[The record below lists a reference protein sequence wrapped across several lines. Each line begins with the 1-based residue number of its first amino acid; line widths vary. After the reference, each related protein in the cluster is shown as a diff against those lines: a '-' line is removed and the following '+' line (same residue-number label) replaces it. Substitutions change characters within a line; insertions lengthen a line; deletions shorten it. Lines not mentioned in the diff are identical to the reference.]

1 MKVKISFGMKKW
13 AFLLSFVLFSALP
26 CYGTG
31 VYVLEAEGIINPP
44 MANYIVRGV
53 ERAEKEGAHMVI
65 VELDTPGGLM
75 DSMRQVVKKF
85 LVAEVPIVV
94 YVAPSGSRAAS
105 AGVFITMAAHIAAMA
120 PGTHIGA
127 AHPVELGEKKMD
139 EKMLQKVVNDTVAY
153 IKGIAKER
161 GRNEKWAEKA
171 VRESSSVTAEE
182 ALRLKVIDLL
192 ASNVEELLDKLE
204 GKEVKLPSGK
214 TIVLSPKGKE
224 IRRIT
229 MTFRDKFLHTL
240 SNPMIAYILLMLG
253 IYGLFF
259 ELSNPGAIFP
269 GVVGGI
275 CLLLAFFAFQM
286 LPVNYAGIALIILG
300 IILLIMEV
308 KVHSYGL
315 LTIGG
320 IISITL
326 GSLMLM
332 ESPAKYMRLSLQMVL
347 PIVVVSSGF
356 FLFALTQVIR
366 AQRRKPTT
374 GREGLMGVVGLARTD
389 LNPEG
394 MVEVMGELWRAVSE
408 EPVEAGEAVEVIG
421 AEGLT
426 LKVKKKKEG
435 IR

>member
-1 MKVKISFGMKKW
+1 MLLWSFLAW
-13 AFLLSFVLFSALP
+13 P
-26 CYGTG
+26 CYGAG
-31 VYVLEAEGIINPP
+31 IYVLEAEGIINPP
-44 MANYIVRGV
+44 MANYMVRGV
-53 ERAEKEGAHMVI
+53 ERAEREGAHLLI

-75 DSMRQVVKKF
+75 ESMRQVVKKF
-85 LVAEVPIVV
+85 LMAEVPIVV

-171 VRESSSVTAEE
+171 VRESSSLTAEE

-192 ASNVEELLDKLE
+192 ATNLEELLDKLE

-214 TIVLSPKGKE
+214 TVTLSPKGKE
-224 IRRIT
+224 IRRLT

-286 LPVNYAGIALIILG
+286 LPVNYAGIALIVLG

-315 LTIGG
+315 LTVGG

-332 ESPAKYMRLSLQMVL
+332 ESPAKYMRLSLQVVL

-374 GREGLMGVVGLARTD
+374 GREGLMGAMGFALTD
-389 LNPEG
+389 LKPEG

-408 EPVEAGEAVEVIG
+408 EPVGAGEAVEVIG
-421 AEGLT
+421 VEGLT
-426 LKVKKKKEG
+426 LKVRKKKEG
-435 IR
+435 VG

>member
-1 MKVKISFGMKKW
+1 MLLWSFLAW
-13 AFLLSFVLFSALP
+13 P
-26 CYGTG
+26 CYGAG
-31 VYVLEAEGIINPP
+31 IYVLEAEGIINPP
-44 MANYIVRGV
+44 MANYMVRGV
-53 ERAEKEGAHMVI
+53 ERAEREGAHLLI

-75 DSMRQVVKKF
+75 ESMRQVVKKF
-85 LVAEVPIVV
+85 LMAEVPIVV

-171 VRESSSVTAEE
+171 VRESSSLTAEE

-192 ASNVEELLDKLE
+192 ATNLEELLDKLE

-214 TIVLSPKGKE
+214 TVTLSPKGKE
-224 IRRIT
+224 IRRLT

-286 LPVNYAGIALIILG
+286 LPVNYAGIALIVLG

-315 LTIGG
+315 LTVGG

-332 ESPAKYMRLSLQMVL
+332 ESPAKYMRLSLQVVL

-374 GREGLMGVVGLARTD
+374 GREGLMGAMGFALTD
-389 LNPEG
+389 LKPEG

-408 EPVEAGEAVEVIG
+408 EPVGAGEAVEVIG
-421 AEGLT
+421 VEGLT
-426 LKVKKKKEG
+426 LKVRKKKEV
-435 IR
+435 

>member
-1 MKVKISFGMKKW
+1 LLLWSFLAW
-13 AFLLSFVLFSALP
+13 P
-26 CYGTG
+26 CYGAG
-31 VYVLEAEGIINPP
+31 IYVLEAEGIINPP
-44 MANYIVRGV
+44 MANYMVRGV
-53 ERAEKEGAHMVI
+53 ERAEREGAHLLI

-75 DSMRQVVKKF
+75 ESMRQVVKKF
-85 LVAEVPIVV
+85 LMAEVPIVV

-171 VRESSSVTAEE
+171 VRESSSLTAEE

-192 ASNVEELLDKLE
+192 ATNLEELLDKLE

-214 TIVLSPKGKE
+214 TVTLSPKGKE
-224 IRRIT
+224 IRRLT

-286 LPVNYAGIALIILG
+286 LPVNYAGIALIVLG

-315 LTIGG
+315 LTVGG

-332 ESPAKYMRLSLQMVL
+332 ESPAKYMRLSLQVVL

-374 GREGLMGVVGLARTD
+374 GREGLMGAMGFALTD
-389 LNPEG
+389 LKPEG

-408 EPVEAGEAVEVIG
+408 EPVGAGEAVEVIG
-421 AEGLT
+421 VEGLT
-426 LKVKKKKEG
+426 LKVRKKKEG
-435 IR
+435 VG

>member
-1 MKVKISFGMKKW
+1 MKKGLFALLLW
-13 AFLLSFVLFSALP
+13 SFLAWP
-26 CYGTG
+26 CYGAG
-31 VYVLEAEGIINPP
+31 IYVLEAEGIINPP
-44 MANYIVRGV
+44 MANYMVRGV
-53 ERAEKEGAHMVI
+53 ERAEREGAHLLI

-75 DSMRQVVKKF
+75 ESMRQVVKKF
-85 LVAEVPIVV
+85 LMAEVPIVV

-171 VRESSSVTAEE
+171 VRESSSLTAEE

-192 ASNVEELLDKLE
+192 ATNLEELLDKLE

-214 TIVLSPKGKE
+214 TVTLSPKGKE
-224 IRRIT
+224 IRRLT

-286 LPVNYAGIALIILG
+286 LPVNYAGIALIVLG

-315 LTIGG
+315 LTVGG

-332 ESPAKYMRLSLQMVL
+332 ESPAKYMRLSLQVVL

-374 GREGLMGVVGLARTD
+374 GREGLMGAMGFALTD
-389 LNPEG
+389 LKPEG

-408 EPVEAGEAVEVIG
+408 EPVGAGEAVEVIG
-421 AEGLT
+421 VEGLT
-426 LKVKKKKEG
+426 LKVRKKKEG
-435 IR
+435 VG

>member
-1 MKVKISFGMKKW
+1 MKRW
-13 AFLLSFVLFSALP
+13 AFLLPLLLFTAWP
-26 CYGTG
+26 CYGAG
-31 VYVLEAEGIINPP
+31 VYVFEAEGIINPP

-171 VRESSSVTAEE
+171 VRESSSLTAEE
-182 ALRLKVIDLL
+182 ALRLKVIDIMAQNL
-192 ASNVEELLDKLE
+192 EELLDKLE
-204 GKEVKLPSGK
+204 GREVKLPSGK
-214 TIVLSPKGKE
+214 TVVLSPKGKE

-332 ESPAKYMRLSLQMVL
+332 ESPARYMRLSLQVIL

-366 AQRRKPTT
+366 AQRRRPTT
-374 GREGLMGVVGLARTD
+374 GREGLIGLVGLARTD
-389 LNPEG
+389 LKPEG
-394 MVEVMGELWRAVSE
+394 TIEVMGELWRAVSE
-408 EPVEAGEAVEVIG
+408 EPIEAGEAVEIVG
-421 AEGLT
+421 TEGLT
-426 LKVKKKKEG
+426 LRVKKKKEDVK
-435 IR
+435 

>member
-1 MKVKISFGMKKW
+1 MF
-13 AFLLSFVLFSALP
+13 FLSFTLFSALP

-31 VYVLEAEGIINPP
+31 IYVLEAEGIINPP

-182 ALRLKVIDLL
+182 ALRLKVIDIVAANLD
-192 ASNVEELLDKLE
+192 ELLGKLE

-214 TIVLSPKGKE
+214 TVALSPKGKE
-224 IRRIT
+224 IRRVT

-286 LPVNYAGIALIILG
+286 LPVSYAGIALILLG

-326 GSLMLM
+326 GSLMLI
-332 ESPAKYMRLSLQMVL
+332 ESPAKYMKVSLQVIL

-374 GREGLMGVVGLARTD
+374 GREGLIGSVGLARTD
-389 LNPEG
+389 LKPEG
-394 MVEVMGELWRAVSE
+394 TVEVMGELWRAVSE
-408 EPVEAGEAVEVIG
+408 EPVEAGESVEIVG
-421 AEGLT
+421 VEGLT
-426 LKVKKKKEG
+426 LRVKKKKEDKKKEEDVK
-435 IR
+435 